1 MNKADKKAYYKQKY
15 QKDYTPQPS
24 PKPKTFEFWS
34 ISFCEGIIVFIIFII
49 LFHLPIFYTS
59 ELQKWWGIVIR
70 LYLPM
75 VVLCTLGYV
84 KLRSRKLIIETNS
97 KQQQFIY
104 TRNNKQL
111 LTEIEK
117 VKIFYLKSLK
127 GKIGRMLRINGTIY
141 FIYSE
146 NPFSKEVA
154 KQYKLKIEEL
164 QKMIGNNTKKE
175 RIDLVPLSINLLID
189 VVPFIIISLAIL
201 YLIAIF
207 TDNTHWFDFLNSLL

>member
-1 MNKADKKAYYKQKY
+1 MSV
-15 QKDYTPQPS
+15 S
-24 PKPKTFEFWS
+24 PKSKTFEFWS

-97 KQQQFIY
+97 KQRQFIY

-111 LTEIEK
+111 LTEFEK
-117 VKIFYLKSLK
+117 VKIFYLKSSK
-127 GKIGRMLRINGTIY
+127 GKIGRILRIEGTLY
-141 FIYSE
+141 FIYSK

-154 KQYKLKIEEL
+154 KQYKSKIEEL
-164 QKMIGNNTKKE
+164 QDIIGSNTKKE
-175 RIDLVPLSINLLID
+175 KIDLVPLSINLLID
-189 VVPFIIISLAIL
+189 VVPFIIIPLAIL

-207 TDNTHWFDFLNSLL
+207 TDNTHWFDFFKEMFS

>member
-1 MNKADKKAYYKQKY
+1 MSVSAK
-15 QKDYTPQPS
+15 S
-24 PKPKTFEFWS
+24 KTFEFWS
-34 ISFCEGIIVFIIFII
+34 ISLWEGIIVFIVFII
-49 LFHLPIFYTS
+49 LFLLPMFYTS

-84 KLRSRKLIIETNS
+84 KLRSRKLIIEVNN
-97 KQQQFIY
+97 KNQRDFIY

-111 LTEIEK
+111 LTEFEK

-127 GKIGRMLRINGTIY
+127 GKIGRMLRIDGTIY

-164 QKMIGNNTKKE
+164 QKMIGNNAKKE
-175 RIDLVPLSINLLID
+175 RIDSVPLTINLLID
-189 VVPFIIISLAIL
+189 VIPFIIIPLAIL

-207 TDNTHWFDFLNSLL
+207 TDNTHWFDFLKSLL

>member
-1 MNKADKKAYYKQKY
+1 MSVSTK
-15 QKDYTPQPS
+15 S
-24 PKPKTFEFWS
+24 KTFEFWS
-34 ISFCEGIIVFIIFII
+34 ISLWEGIIVFIIFII
-49 LFHLPIFYTS
+49 LFHLPMFYTS

-97 KQQQFIY
+97 KQRQFIY

-111 LTEIEK
+111 LTEFEK
-117 VKIFYLKSLK
+117 VKIFYLKSSK
-127 GKIGRMLRINGTIY
+127 GKIGRILRIEGILY
-141 FIYSE
+141 FIYSK

-154 KQYKLKIEEL
+154 KQYKSKIEEL
-164 QKMIGNNTKKE
+164 QDVIGSNTKKE
-175 RIDLVPLSINLLID
+175 KIDLVPLSINLLID
-189 VVPFIIISLAIL
+189 VVPFIIIPLAIL

-207 TDNTHWFDFLNSLL
+207 TDNLHWFDFLKSLL

>member
-1 MNKADKKAYYKQKY
+1 MSVS
-15 QKDYTPQPS
+15 TPS
-24 PKPKTFEFWS
+24 KTFEFRS
-34 ISFCEGIIVFIIFII
+34 ISLWEGIIVFIVFII
-49 LFHLPIFYTS
+49 LFHLPMFYTS

-75 VVLCTLGYV
+75 VVLCTFGYV

-97 KQQQFIY
+97 KQRQFIY

-111 LTEIEK
+111 LTEFEK

-127 GKIGRMLRINGTIY
+127 GKIGRMLRIDGTIY
-141 FIYSE
+141 FIYSK

-164 QKMIGNNTKKE
+164 QKMIGNNAKKE
-175 RIDLVPLSINLLID
+175 RIDSVPLTISLLMD
-189 VVPFIIISLAIL
+189 VIPFIIILLA
-201 YLIAIF
+201 LIFFIALF
-207 TDNTHWFDFLNSLL
+207 TDNLHWFHF

>member
-1 MNKADKKAYYKQKY
+1 MSV
-15 QKDYTPQPS
+15 S
-24 PKPKTFEFWS
+24 PKSKTFEFWS

-84 KLRSRKLIIETNS
+84 KLRSRKLIIEVNN
-97 KQQQFIY
+97 KNQREFIY

-111 LTEIEK
+111 LTEFEK
-117 VKIFYLKSLK
+117 VKIFYLKSSK
-127 GKIGRMLRINGTIY
+127 GKIGRILRIEGTLY

-164 QKMIGNNTKKE
+164 QKMIGNNDKKE
-175 RIDLVPLSINLLID
+175 RIDSVPLTINLLMD
-189 VVPFIIISLAIL
+189 VVPFIIILLAIL
-201 YLIAIF
+201 YLIALF
-207 TDNTHWFDFLNSLL
+207 TDNTHWFDFLNFLL

>member
-1 MNKADKKAYYKQKY
+1 MSVSAK
-15 QKDYTPQPS
+15 S
-24 PKPKTFEFWS
+24 KTFEFWS
-34 ISFCEGIIVFIIFII
+34 ISLWEGIIVFIIFII
-49 LFHLPIFYTS
+49 LFLLPMFYTS

-75 VVLCTLGYV
+75 VVLCTLEYV

-97 KQQQFIY
+97 KQRQFIY

-111 LTEIEK
+111 LTEFEK
-117 VKIFYLKSLK
+117 VKIFYLKSSK
-127 GKIGRMLRINGTIY
+127 GKIGRILRIEGTLY
-141 FIYSE
+141 FIYSK

-164 QKMIGNNTKKE
+164 QKMIGNNAKKE
-175 RIDLVPLSINLLID
+175 RIDSVPLTINLLID
-189 VVPFIIISLAIL
+189 VIPFIIIPLAIL

-207 TDNTHWFDFLNSLL
+207 TDNTHWFDFLKSLL

>member
-1 MNKADKKAYYKQKY
+1 MSVS
-15 QKDYTPQPS
+15 TPS
-24 PKPKTFEFWS
+24 KTFEFRS
-34 ISFCEGIIVFIIFII
+34 ISLWEGIIVFIVFII
-49 LFHLPIFYTS
+49 LFHLPMFYTS

-75 VVLCTLGYV
+75 VVLCTFGYV

-97 KQQQFIY
+97 KQRQFIY

-111 LTEIEK
+111 LTEFEK

-127 GKIGRMLRINGTIY
+127 GKIGRMLRIDGTIY
-141 FIYSE
+141 FIYSK

-164 QKMIGNNTKKE
+164 QKMIGNNAKKE
-175 RIDLVPLSINLLID
+175 RIDSVPLTISLLMD
-189 VVPFIIISLAIL
+189 VIPFIIILLA
-201 YLIAIF
+201 LIFFITLF
-207 TDNTHWFDFLNSLL
+207 TDNLHWFDF

>member
-1 MNKADKKAYYKQKY
+1 MSVS
-15 QKDYTPQPS
+15 TPS
-24 PKPKTFEFWS
+24 KTFEFRSVSLW
-34 ISFCEGIIVFIIFII
+34 EGIIVFIVFII
-49 LFHLPIFYTS
+49 LFHLPMFYTS

-84 KLRSRKLIIETNS
+84 KLRSRKLIIEVN
-97 KQQQFIY
+97 KKNQRDFIY

-111 LTEIEK
+111 LTEFEK

-127 GKIGRMLRINGTIY
+127 GKIGRMLRIDGTIY
-141 FIYSE
+141 FIYSK

-164 QKMIGNNTKKE
+164 QKMIGNNAKKE
-175 RIDLVPLSINLLID
+175 RIDSVPLTISLLMD
-189 VVPFIIISLAIL
+189 VIPFIIILLA
-201 YLIAIF
+201 LIFFIALF
-207 TDNTHWFDFLNSLL
+207 TDNLHWFDF